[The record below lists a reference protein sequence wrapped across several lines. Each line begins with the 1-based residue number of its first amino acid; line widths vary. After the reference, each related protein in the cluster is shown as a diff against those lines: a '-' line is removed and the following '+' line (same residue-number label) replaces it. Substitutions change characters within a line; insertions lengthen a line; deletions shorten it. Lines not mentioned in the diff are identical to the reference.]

1 MRLADKIALISGGSH
16 GIGKAIA
23 LAFASAGADVALT
36 YREREKGARE
46 TARLIEAMGRRALV
60 MRADVT
66 QPEVCKRIVEE
77 SIETFGRWTC
87 S

>member
-46 TARLIEAMGRRALV
+46 TARLIEAKGRRALV
-60 MRADVT
+60 MWADVT
-66 QPEVCKRIVEE
+66 QPEVC
-77 SIETFGRWTC
+77 
-87 S
+87 